1 MNCDYEY
8 LRKNYCLSLEDL
20 VGRMLYFT
28 FPSQGIKAIE
38 VRKIQFTKNT
48 REWFFDADST
58 HRVSEIGKTIF
69 FSENEAV
76 EYKHSIMEQ
85 FTKEQQD
92 RISLREK
99 KQKESDLN
107 QLERLIRKYADNI
120 TIKVGHYISGNLDSG
135 VIGYRRDFSDY
146 EDIKEVKRDDEGNIE
161 IKVLTRA

>member
-1 MNCDYEY
+1 MNSNYEY
-8 LRKNYCLSLEDL
+8 LKKNSCTTLEDL

-38 VRKIQFTKNT
+38 VRKIQFTKKT

-76 EYKHSIMEQ
+76 EYQHSIMEQ
-85 FTKEQQD
+85 FTKEQQK
-92 RISLREK
+92 RIALREK

-135 VIGYRRDFSDY
+135 VIGHRRDFSDY
-146 EDIKEVKRDDEGNIE
+146 EDIEDVKRDDKGNIE
-161 IKVLTRA
+161 IEICVCD